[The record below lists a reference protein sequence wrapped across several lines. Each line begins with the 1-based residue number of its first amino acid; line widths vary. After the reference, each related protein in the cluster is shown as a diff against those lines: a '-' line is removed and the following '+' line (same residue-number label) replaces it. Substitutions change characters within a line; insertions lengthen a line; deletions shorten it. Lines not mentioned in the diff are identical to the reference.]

1 MAPKL
6 KLYYFDMT
14 GRAEPIR
21 LILAAGQVP
30 YEDCRFAREDWPKL
44 KTGNFFWLVFC
55 PKLMENLK
63 MKDLYANGQ
72 D

>member
-30 YEDCRFAREDWPKL
+30 YEDCRFAREDWAKL
-44 KTGNFFWLVFC
+44 KPGKLFF
-55 PKLMENLK
+55 
-63 MKDLYANGQ
+63 
-72 D
+72 